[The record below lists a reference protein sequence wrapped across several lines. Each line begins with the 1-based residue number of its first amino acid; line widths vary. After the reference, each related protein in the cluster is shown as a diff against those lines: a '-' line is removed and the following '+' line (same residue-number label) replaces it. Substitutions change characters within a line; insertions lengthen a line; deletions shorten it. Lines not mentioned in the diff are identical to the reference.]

1 MRIVRISIFLL
12 SILAGIS
19 LQAQQ
24 DFQVGSSN
32 VSIEPDS
39 SVFSLALAGYGAPR
53 DGRFSITWENIGNAP
68 QGVHAITGLG
78 KKLYA
83 VTGEHILVVKDMA
96 TGEGDWS
103 TIGRA
108 EGVVALTGFDN
119 ILIAVNAS
127 GELLSRDLSK
137 KKEGWKKMGSAQRV
151 TAVAVADGRLYASDQ
166 NNALLVK
173 KIRSG
178 NWEKI
183 GTAGSSISMMGNGK
197 RVYNIDADDN
207 LFILKSYMPSKGWTK
222 IGRNN
227 NSTFDI
233 KIGRIA
239 IANNRLYALSEDNHI
254 YVARHSTTGDL
265 SARALAVKR
274 GEKTVVI
281 VGFDVCGFDYSLAT
295 EIKNVVSK
303 KRKIPPE
310 AIFLNC
316 SHTHFAPV
324 TQTFP
329 AFGEHGQT
337 PDSIYLN
344 GIVKGGI
351 VRAIESALD
360 SMQPASLSF
369 GRGVTR
375 IGHNRSSPD
384 NATPYDSTVDV
395 IYAKGKNKAGSS
407 ILFLTSCHP
416 VFRNEGKEGFTISAN
431 YPGVTR
437 KLIEDHD
444 SIRHAIFLQACAGDI
459 NPREADHRK
468 TGVDLA
474 RDVEEVIGKGM
485 EKISGDISFA
495 LDTINVPIKTFS
507 KEKVEQF
514 KLENSNKEGDV
525 GAEKNVRWAN
535 LMLTYYQQGTL
546 PTTIPVYV
554 QTLNIGNWKLVGLS
568 REVVTAYSFA
578 IKQLWPDQKVSVV
591 GYTNDLPSYLPAESH
606 IRRATYEGYDSFF
619 WNAQPG
625 LFPENVLDIVVDGI
639 KTKNK

>member
-1 MRIVRISIFLL
+1 MRIVRIFIFLL
-12 SILAGIS
+12 CILAGIS

-24 DFQVGSSN
+24 DFLVGSSN

-53 DGRFSITWENIGNAP
+53 DGRFSITWENAGRAP
-68 QGVHAITGLG
+68 EGVFAIAGLG

-83 VTGEHILVVKDMA
+83 VTGEHNLVVKDMA
-96 TGEGDWS
+96 AGEGGWS

-108 EGVVALTGFDN
+108 GGVVALTGFDHL
-119 ILIAVNAS
+119 LIAVNDS

-137 KKEGWKKMGSAQRV
+137 KKEGWKKLGSAQGI
-151 TAVAVADGRLYASDQ
+151 TAIAVADGRLYARDQ

-173 KIRSG
+173 KIQSG
-178 NWEKI
+178 SWEKI
-183 GTAGSSISMMGNGK
+183 GATGSSICMTGDGE
-197 RVYNIDADDN
+197 RVYRIDADDN
-207 LFILKSYMPSKGWTK
+207 LFMLKSYLPSKGWTK

-233 KIGRIA
+233 KINRIA
-239 IANNRLYALSEDNHI
+239 IANNRLYALAEDNHI
-254 YVARHSTTGDL
+254 YAAGHSTTGDL
-265 SARALAVKR
+265 SARAFAVKR
-274 GEKTVVI
+274 GEETVVI

-295 EIKNVVSK
+295 AIKNVVSK
-303 KRKIPPE
+303 RRKIPPE

-329 AFGEHGQT
+329 AFGDHGQR

-344 GIVKGGI
+344 GIVKAGI
-351 VRAIESALD
+351 IRAIESALD
-360 SMQPASLSF
+360 RMKPASISF
-369 GRGVTR
+369 GRGITR

-416 VFRNEGKEGFTISAN
+416 VFKNEGKEGFTISAN

-437 KLIEDHD
+437 KLIEVHN
-444 SIRHAIFLQACAGDI
+444 SIGHAVFLQACAGDI
-459 NPREADHRK
+459 NPRVADHGR
-468 TGVDLA
+468 TGADLA
-474 RDVEEVIGKGM
+474 RDVEEVIGKEM

-495 LDTINVPIKTFS
+495 LDTINIPIKTFS

-535 LMLTYYQQGTL
+535 LMLAYYQQGSV

-554 QTLNIGNWKLVGLS
+554 QTLNIGDWKLVGLS

-625 LFPENVLDIVVDGI
+625 LFPENVLDIVVDRI
-639 KTKNK
+639 RSKNK